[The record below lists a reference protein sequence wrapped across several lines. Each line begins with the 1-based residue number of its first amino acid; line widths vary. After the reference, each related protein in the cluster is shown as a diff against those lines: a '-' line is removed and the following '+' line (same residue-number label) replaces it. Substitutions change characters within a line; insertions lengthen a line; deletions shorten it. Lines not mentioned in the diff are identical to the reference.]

1 MCGRSY
7 QELPDWFLE
16 RGYQD
21 IKTNTDT
28 PFQKAFNTT
37 EPVFLWMRN
46 QEKLFKHLHLALA
59 LQYRAQWLDKFALER
74 YVGGFP
80 AKAAQDKEA
89 VLFIDV
95 GGSFGMQC
103 QNLRAKYSVT
113 DMPGR
118 VILQDL
124 QETIDL
130 VNQKGVPAGMEA
142 MGYDFFSPQPVKNAK
157 FYYYRNIFHDY
168 PDHRVLDGLLP
179 NLLPAM
185 GEDSVLLIDDK
196 VLPNKGVHRHAAM
209 LDIAMIAQTGS
220 LERTIN
226 QWNALLDQGGCKILD
241 IFTYSEEYDSI
252 LVVAPKASKLS
263 F

>member
-1 MCGRSY
+1 MCGRTY

-28 PFQKAFNTT
+28 PFQKAWNTN
-37 EPVFLWMRN
+37 EPVFIWMRK
-46 QEKLFKHLHLALA
+46 QEKIFKHLHQALA
-59 LQYRAQWLDKFALER
+59 LQYRAQWLDSFPLEKF
-74 YVGGFP
+74 VGDFP
-80 AKAAQDKEA
+80 EKAANDKDA
-89 VLFIDV
+89 VLFVDV

-103 QNLRAKYSVT
+103 ENLRAKYP
-113 DMPGR
+113 DMKGR

-130 VNQKGVPAGMEA
+130 VKQKGVPTGVEVL
-142 MGYDFFSPQPVKNAK
+142 GHNFFEPQPIKGSK

-168 PDHRVLDGLLP
+168 PDVRVLDGLLP

-185 GEDSVLLIDDK
+185 GSDSVLLIDDK

-209 LDIAMIAQTGS
+209 LDIAMVAQTGS
-220 LERTIN
+220 LERTLS
-226 QWNALLDQGGCKILD
+226 QWQTILGDGGCKILD
-241 IFTYSEEYDSI
+241 IVTYTSEYDSI
-252 LVVAPKASKLS
+252 LIVVPKDSKIT

>member
-1 MCGRSY
+1 MCGRTY

-21 IKTNTDT
+21 ILTNTDT
-28 PFQKAFNTT
+28 PFQKAWNTT
-37 EPVFLWMRN
+37 EPVFLWLRK
-46 QEKLFKHLHLALA
+46 QEQLFKHLHLALH
-59 LQYRAQWLDKFALER
+59 LQYRAQWLDKFPLEK
-74 YVGGFP
+74 YLGDFST
-80 AKAAQDKEA
+80 KAANNKEA
-89 VLFIDV
+89 VLFVDV

-103 QNLRAKYSVT
+103 KNLNAKYP
-113 DMPGR
+113 DLPGR
-118 VILQDL
+118 VILEDL

-130 VNQKGVPAGMEA
+130 VEKEGVPAGMEA
-142 MGYDFFSPQPVKNAK
+142 LGHDFFQPQPIKAAK

-168 PDHRVLDGLLP
+168 PDVRVLNGLLP

-185 GEDSVLLIDDK
+185 DEDSLLLIDDK

-226 QWNALLDQGGCKILD
+226 QWQAIITEGGFKILD
-241 IFTYSEEYDSI
+241 VFTYSEEYDSI
-252 LVVAPKASKLS
+252 LVVAPKDSKLS
-263 F
+263 FK